1 MGNDINSVVLVGR
14 LTRESEIR
22 YTNGGMAILTFS
34 LAVGKRVKKGDKW
47 EDEADFFDCKMFGK
61 GAESVSKYL
70 EKGKQ
75 VAISGTLSQ
84 SRWEKDGQ
92 KYSKVEVIAN
102 TLQLLGG
109 NQTHEERPQSTQ
121 RQNVQNSV
129 VPPEDF
135 TGDEIP
141 F

>member
-1 MGNDINSVVLVGR
+1 MANDINSVVLVGR

-47 EDEADFFDCKMFGK
+47 EDDADFFDCKMFGK
-61 GAESVSKYL
+61 GAESVSNFL

-92 KYSKVEVIAN
+92 KYSRVEVIAN

-121 RQNVQNSV
+121 PQKVKNSV
-129 VPPEDF
+129 VPPEYF

>member
-1 MGNDINSVVLVGR
+1 M
-14 LTRESEIR
+14 
-22 YTNGGMAILTFS
+22 TFS
-34 LAVGKRVKKGDKW
+34 LAVGKRVKNGDKW

-121 RQNVQNSV
+121 GPKSRNNAV

-135 TGDEIP
+135 VGDSFNDELIP